1 MENVRR
7 AYVKAANKN
16 SASSLE
22 SAKIKKFFKQPTI
35 QFVILGLIFILIQ
48 ILSRVGVIPS
58 KYVAVFANIMIYT
71 IVCEGF
77 CLLLGYAGLVT
88 LGSSCFVGIGTYCIF
103 FIMQQWGLPYILAIL
118 LALAVSILLG
128 LSIGFIS
135 LRVQGLFLGII
146 TLGLSEIIR
155 NVLREIYS
163 RGVFIRNAKLK
174 LFGIQVGTQGMYFMI
189 AIIMVIILI
198 LLYNIMHSPTGR
210 NMLAMKNSTS
220 AAQAFGVSLL
230 KYRVLAFI
238 LACILA
244 SLTGVCYASYGL
256 SVTPSNAVDPV
267 LSLTLSLNV
276 LAAVIIGGYKS
287 LWGTFAGVCFVF
299 GFQSAFAAFFPSLAN
314 SIAGYVS
321 LVIGVLI
328 IIVVMF
334 YPGGF
339 YQLYFTIKYKIKAAK
354 AKRKVKIYGFQ

>member
-244 SLTGVCYASYGL
+244 SLTGVCYASSG
-256 SVTPSNAVDPV
+256 
-267 LSLTLSLNV
+267 
-276 LAAVIIGGYKS
+276 
-287 LWGTFAGVCFVF
+287 
-299 GFQSAFAAFFPSLAN
+299 
-314 SIAGYVS
+314 
-321 LVIGVLI
+321 
-328 IIVVMF
+328 
-334 YPGGF
+334 
-339 YQLYFTIKYKIKAAK
+339 
-354 AKRKVKIYGFQ
+354 